1 MNYYLS
7 RNNPHYSFALENTIN
22 YSNARAQ
29 PNPNANGQ
37 NGQKSILE
45 EIKDILYDLNKSINS
60 LNYKMSY
67 LSYTVKNAKVEIL
80 RALEKKKE
88 PSSPGNSTHS
98 DQLIQ
103 PRSLKEQ
110 TGFCRRRDEGKKNK

>member
-7 RNNPHYSFALENTIN
+7 RNNPHYSFAPENTIN

-45 EIKDILYDLNKSINS
+45 EIKDILYELNKSINS

-80 RALEKKKE
+80 RALEKKKGTFKSRKFY
-88 PSSPGNSTHS
+88 PFGSANSTKIS
-98 DQLIQ
+98 ERTNRILQ
-103 PRSLKEQ
+103 
-110 TGFCRRRDEGKKNK
+110 KKR